1 MQWEWKILDSLQAL
15 RSPAMDWLM
24 ASLSRLGNGGLLW
37 LLLAGGLLLYRPTRR
52 QGLAVLLALALE
64 VLLCNILL
72 KPWLARPRPFW
83 LRPDMELLLAPPADF
98 SFPSGHTAAA
108 FAVAGALQWQK
119 SPLSR
124 PILLLAVFMGF
135 SRLYLYVHFPTDV
148 LGGVLLGLA
157 CGVLASA
164 LSCRIFKKTNN

>member
-1 MQWEWKILDSLQAL
+1 
-15 RSPAMDWLM
+15 MDWLM

-52 QGLAVLLALALE
+52 QGLEVLLALALE

-98 SFPSGHTAAA
+98 SFPSGHTGPLLRRRPLCIS
-108 FAVAGALQWQK
+108 AGANCD
-119 SPLSR
+119 SPLYR
-124 PILLLAVFMGF
+124 G
-135 SRLYLYVHFPTDV
+135 
-148 LGGVLLGLA
+148 
-157 CGVLASA
+157 
-164 LSCRIFKKTNN
+164 